1 MLDYGHLVLATGARN
16 RLLDIPNANLADV
29 RYLRILDESEALRQR
44 IASARHVVVIGAGFI
59 GLEFA
64 ATARAKGL
72 EVDVVELGTRVM
84 ARAVTA
90 EISDYFQERHTAAG
104 IRIHLGVQATS
115 IESDGTNVTGV
126 SLSDGRHMPAD
137 LVVVGVGVL
146 PNVELAAEAGL
157 PVAAGII
164 VDEQLLTSDPNI
176 SAIGDCALFASPRFG
191 GSLRLESVQN
201 ATDHARCVAARL
213 TGDAKPYDGQPWFW
227 SDQGDDKLQIAGLT
241 TGYDR
246 VVVRG
251 DRAQRVVLGLLLQ
264 GRPAGRHRVRQSRRG
279 PRVRTQDSWPEQVDH
294 AGTGGRSQF
303 RSEGCAGLRRL
314 FGECRMQR
322 ARSGTLA
329 DAIRSYRATVLHP
342 GVRRDDEGPPQLPP
356 PSASMARRPSAAR
369 RSTPRH
375 WRKQARRESVV
386 PPASCAATAP
396 TKQSPAPVVST
407 ALTVRPAMISGLP
420 SIERKHAAL
429 AQRHADDFVLAGLQR
444 SRCLDEAGIIVA
456 VAKFGLR
463 QQAELGFIEDQDIDE
478 IEQLARRIRSPA
490 PD

>member
-1 MLDYGHLVLATGARN
+1 MPQKTVLIVGAGHAGFQVAASLRQHGFADRICLINDEAHLPYQRPPLSKAYLKGEGRPDSLMFRPDKFYREQNIELIADRAVSIERVARKVSLVWGSVLDYGHLVLATGARN
-16 RLLDIPNANLADV
+16 RLLDLPNANLEDV

-44 IASARHVVVIGAGFI
+44 IASGQRVVVIGAGFI

-72 EVDVVELGTRVM
+72 EVDVVELGARVM

-90 EISDYFQERHTAAG
+90 EISDFFQERHTAAG

-126 SLSDGRHMPAD
+126 SLSDGRSGPAD

-157 PVAAGII
+157 PVASGII

-213 TGDAKPYDGQPWFW
+213 TGDAKTYDGQPWFW

-241 TGYDR
+241 TGYDQ

-251 DRAQRVVLGLLLQ
+251 DRAQRSFSAFCYKAGKLVGIESVNRAGDHMFGRRLLPMD
-264 GRPAGRHRVRQSRRG
+264 RSIE
-279 PRVRTQDSWPEQVDH
+279 PEQAADH
-294 AGTGGRSQF
+294 SFDLKR
-303 RSEGCAGLRRL
+303 
-314 FGECRMQR
+314 
-322 ARSGTLA
+322 
-329 DAIRSYRATVLHP
+329 
-342 GVRRDDEGPPQLPP
+342 
-356 PSASMARRPSAAR
+356 
-369 RSTPRH
+369 
-375 WRKQARRESVV
+375 
-386 PPASCAATAP
+386 
-396 TKQSPAPVVST
+396 
-407 ALTVRPAMISGLP
+407 
-420 SIERKHAAL
+420 AL
-429 AQRHADDFVLAGLQR
+429 A
-444 SRCLDEAGIIVA
+444 
-456 VAKFGLR
+456 
-463 QQAELGFIEDQDIDE
+463 
-478 IEQLARRIRSPA
+478 
-490 PD
+490 